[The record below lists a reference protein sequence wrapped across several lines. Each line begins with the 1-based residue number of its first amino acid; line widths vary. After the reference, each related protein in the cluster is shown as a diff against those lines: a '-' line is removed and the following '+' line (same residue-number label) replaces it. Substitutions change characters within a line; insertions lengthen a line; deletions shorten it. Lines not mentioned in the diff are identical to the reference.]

1 MEPHIILI
9 ILSGLVIV
17 SYLFDIFA
25 KATKIPSV
33 LLLLFAGIGIRE
45 TLEYLSIPTIDLL
58 RILPSVGTIG
68 LILIVFEGALEL
80 DYHKEKNKLIL
91 SSFMAALMI
100 LLITVL
106 SVAFLIQ
113 YYTHLPLQLCLI
125 NATPFGVISSAMA
138 IPSVSSLSAKK
149 KEFVIYESSFS
160 DIIGIVVFN
169 FFLTNQVVDGQSFV
183 HLGIETITILLI
195 SGFFCLF
202 LLYLIGKINYHI
214 KFFLIIAI
222 LMMVYGIAKIFHL
235 PSLVLIL
242 AFGLFLNNAAQI
254 TFKPFRKHFLYPT
267 LQEDLQLM
275 HTLSAESSFILRT
288 FFFIIFGFTMNIKDL
303 MDLEMLKFGGFI
315 LVAIYA
321 IRFAYL
327 KFVART
333 ELSPIAFVTPRGLI
347 SILLYFNLPPEM
359 RTPAVSTGLLF
370 MIILATSFVMMY
382 GIMRA
387 KKEVAE

>member
-1 MEPHIILI
+1 MESHIILI

-25 KATKIPSV
+25 KKTKIPSV

-45 TLEYLSIPTIDLL
+45 TLEYLSIPVLNLL
-58 RILPSVGTIG
+58 KILPSIGTIG

-80 DYHKEKNKLIL
+80 NYRKEKNKLIL
-91 SSFMAALMI
+91 SSFTAALVI
-100 LLITVL
+100 LLFTIFA
-106 SVAFLIQ
+106 VAFLIQ
-113 YYTHLPLQLCLI
+113 YYTQLPFQLCLI

-138 IPSVSSLSAKK
+138 IPSVTSLSAEK

-169 FFLTNQVVDGQSFV
+169 FFLTNQIIDAQSFV

-202 LLYLIGKINYHI
+202 LLYLIGNINYHI

-222 LMMVYGIAKIFHL
+222 LIMVYGVAKIFHL
-235 PSLVLIL
+235 PSLIIIL
-242 AFGLFLNNAAQI
+242 AFGLFLNNAEQI
-254 TFKPFRKHFLYPT
+254 AYKPFRKYFLYPN
-267 LQEDLQLM
+267 LQEDLHLM
-275 HTLSAESSFILRT
+275 HTFSAESAFILRT

-303 MDLEMLKFGGFI
+303 MDLEMLKFGGLI
-315 LVAIYA
+315 LLTIYA
-321 IRFAYL
+321 LRFVYL
-327 KFVART
+327 KFVARVD
-333 ELSPIAFVTPRGLI
+333 LIPIAFVTPRGLI
-347 SILLYFNLPPEM
+347 SILLYFNLPEEM

-382 GIMRA
+382 GIMRT
-387 KKEVAE
+387 KKEIIE